1 MAWLLLAFVLTALVA
16 MIATVK
22 GRSGAAWF
30 LYALLLFPVA
40 LIHVLLIRSRR
51 PETGV
56 APRTAAQAE
65 AEIAAKLRQDGVIR
79 HPGDGPPPDRRA

>member
-1 MAWLLLAFVLTALVA
+1 MAWLLGAFVLAGLVA

-22 GRSGAAWF
+22 GRSGVSWF
-30 LYALLLFPVA
+30 VYALLVFPVA
-40 LIHVLLIRSRR
+40 FVHVLMIRGRR

-56 APRTAAQAE
+56 EPRTAAQAD

-79 HPGDGPPPDRRA
+79 HPGDGPSPPR

>member
-1 MAWLLLAFVLTALVA
+1 MAWLLGAFVLAGLVA

-22 GRSGAAWF
+22 GRGGGAWF
-30 LYALLLFPVA
+30 VYALLVFPVA
-40 LIHVLLIRSRR
+40 LIHVLVIRSRR

-56 APRTAAQAE
+56 EPRTATQAD

-79 HPGDGPPPDRRA
+79 HPGDGPPPPR